1 MIGKLNLITI
11 HKIFSEKYVG
21 NVAVLVEVVVD
32 NLVVLIC
39 VTILL

>member
-11 HKIFSEKYVG
+11 HKIYVG